1 MIGTTLANYTAQGGS
16 YKIMNN
22 PKRFS
27 DRGFSLVEL
36 LIVVLIIGIIAQ
48 MAIPHLMQSR
58 LAANESSAITT
69 VRGVLNAE
77 TLYVTTT
84 GGGRYGTMAT
94 LVSGMLVD
102 TVVGSSTKDGYT
114 FSISLG
120 PASTSFA
127 IDARPTGYLT
137 SGIRSF
143 YADET
148 AVIRYTTANSAAT
161 AGSTPLG
168 E

>member
-1 MIGTTLANYTAQGGS
+1 
-16 YKIMNN
+16 MNN

-27 DRGFSLVEL
+27 DKGFSLVEL
-36 LIVVLIIGIIAQ
+36 LIVLLIIGIIAQ
-48 MAIPHLMQSR
+48 MAIPHLMQSK
-58 LAANESSAITT
+58 LAANEASAITT
-69 VRGVLNAE
+69 VRSVLNAE
-77 TLYVTTT
+77 TLYVTTV
-84 GGGRYGTMAT
+84 GSGRYANMAA

-102 TVVGSSTKDGYT
+102 TVVGSSTKDGYV

-120 PASTSFA
+120 AGATSFA
-127 IDARPTGYLT
+127 IDARPTGFLN

-161 AGSTPLG
+161 ASDKPLG

>member
-1 MIGTTLANYTAQGGS
+1 
-16 YKIMNN
+16 MNN

-48 MAIPHLMQSR
+48 MAIPHLMQSK
-58 LAANESSAITT
+58 LAANEASAITT
-69 VRGVLNAE
+69 VRSVLNAE
-77 TLYVTTT
+77 TLYVTTV
-84 GGGRYGTMAT
+84 GSGRYATMGA

-102 TVVGSSTKDGYT
+102 TVVGSSTKDGYV

-120 PASTSFA
+120 AAATSFS
-127 IDARPTGYLT
+127 IDARPTGFSN

-143 YADET
+143 YSDET
-148 AVIRYTTANSAAT
+148 AVIRYTTANAAAT
-161 AGSTPLG
+161 ASDTPLG

>member
-1 MIGTTLANYTAQGGS
+1 
-16 YKIMNN
+16 MNN
-22 PKRFS
+22 PEKFS
-27 DRGFSLVEL
+27 DKGFSLVEL

-48 MAIPHLMQSR
+48 MAIPHLMKSK
-58 LAANESSAITT
+58 LAANEASAITT
-69 VRGVLNAE
+69 VRTVLNAE
-77 TLYVTTT
+77 TLYVTTV
-84 GGGRYGTMAT
+84 GGGRYGTMGA

-102 TVVGSSTKDGYT
+102 SVVGSSTKDGYV

-120 PASTSFA
+120 PADTSFA
-127 IDARPTGYLT
+127 VDARPTGFNN

-143 YADET
+143 FTDET

-161 AGSTPLG
+161 ASDTPLG

>member
-1 MIGTTLANYTAQGGS
+1 
-16 YKIMNN
+16 MNN

-27 DRGFSLVEL
+27 DKGFSLVEL

-48 MAIPHLMQSR
+48 MAIPHLMRSK
-58 LAANESSAITT
+58 LAANEASAITT
-69 VRGVLNAE
+69 VRSVLNDE
-77 TLYVTTT
+77 TLYVTTL
-84 GGGRYGTMAT
+84 GSGRYGSMAT

-102 TVVGSSTKDGYT
+102 TVVGSSTKDGYV

-120 PASTSFA
+120 AADTSFS
-127 IDARPTGYLT
+127 IDARPTGYLN

-143 YADET
+143 FADET

-161 AGSTPLG
+161 VSSTPLG

>member
-1 MIGTTLANYTAQGGS
+1 
-16 YKIMNN
+16 MNN

-48 MAIPHLMQSR
+48 MAIPHLMQSK
-58 LAANESSAITT
+58 LAANEASAITT
-69 VRGVLNAE
+69 VRSVLNAE
-77 TLYVTTT
+77 TLYVTTA
-84 GGGRYGTMAT
+84 GSGKYGSMAT

-102 TVVGSSTKDGYT
+102 TVVGSSTKDGYV
-114 FSISLG
+114 FSIVLG
-120 PASTSFA
+120 PAATSFSV
-127 IDARPTGYLT
+127 DARPTGFDN

-161 AGSTPLG
+161 ASDTPLG

>member
-1 MIGTTLANYTAQGGS
+1 
-16 YKIMNN
+16 MNN

-48 MAIPHLMQSR
+48 MAIPHLMQSK
-58 LAANESSAITT
+58 LAANEASAITT
-69 VRGVLNAE
+69 VRSVLNAE
-77 TLYVTTT
+77 TLYVTTA
-84 GGGRYGTMAT
+84 GSGKYGSMAT

-102 TVVGSSTKDGYT
+102 TVVGSSTKDGYV

-120 PASTSFA
+120 AADTSFVV
-127 IDARPTGYLT
+127 DARPMGFDT

-161 AGSTPLG
+161 ASDTPLG

>member
-1 MIGTTLANYTAQGGS
+1 
-16 YKIMNN
+16 MNN

-27 DRGFSLVEL
+27 DQGFSLVEL
-36 LIVVLIIGIIAQ
+36 LIVLLIIGIIAQ
-48 MAIPHLMQSR
+48 MAIPHLMKSK
-58 LAANESSAITT
+58 LAANEASAITT
-69 VRGVLNAE
+69 VRSVLNAE
-77 TLYVTTT
+77 TLYVTTV
-84 GGGRYGTMAT
+84 GSGKYATMGS

-120 PASTSFA
+120 AADASFVV
-127 IDARPTGYLT
+127 DARPTGYLN

-143 YADET
+143 FADET
-148 AVIRYTTANSAAT
+148 AVIRYTTADSAAT

>member
-1 MIGTTLANYTAQGGS
+1 
-16 YKIMNN
+16 MNN

-27 DRGFSLVEL
+27 DQGFSLVEL

-48 MAIPHLMQSR
+48 MAIPHLMQSK
-58 LAANESSAITT
+58 LAANEASAITT
-69 VRGVLNAE
+69 VRSVLNAE
-77 TLYVTTT
+77 TLYVTTV
-84 GGGRYGTMAT
+84 GSGRYATMGG

-120 PASTSFA
+120 AADASFVV
-127 IDARPTGYLT
+127 DARPTGFNA

-148 AVIRYTTANSAAT
+148 AVIRYTTADSAAT
-161 AGSTPLG
+161 ASSAPLG

>member
-1 MIGTTLANYTAQGGS
+1 
-16 YKIMNN
+16 MNN

-27 DRGFSLVEL
+27 DKGFSLVEL

-48 MAIPHLMQSR
+48 MAIPHLMQSK
-58 LAANESSAITT
+58 LAANEASAITT
-69 VRGVLNAE
+69 VRSVLNAE
-77 TLYVTTT
+77 TLYVTTV
-84 GGGRYGTMAT
+84 GSGKYGTMAT

-102 TVVGSSTKDGYT
+102 TVVGSSTKDGYV

-120 PASTSFA
+120 PANASFTL
-127 IDARPTGYLT
+127 DARPTGYSN

-143 YADET
+143 FADET

-161 AGSTPLG
+161 VSSTPLG

>member
-1 MIGTTLANYTAQGGS
+1 MSEQ
-16 YKIMNN
+16 
-22 PKRFS
+22 
-27 DRGFSLVEL
+27 GFSLVEL

-48 MAIPHLMQSR
+48 MAIPHLMQSK
-58 LAANESSAITT
+58 LAANEASAITT
-69 VRGVLNAE
+69 VRSVLNAE
-77 TLYVTTT
+77 TLYVTTV
-84 GGGRYGTMAT
+84 GGGRYGDMGA

-102 TVVGSSTKDGYT
+102 SVVGSSTKDGYI

-120 PASTSFA
+120 AASTSFA
-127 IDARPTGYLT
+127 VDARPTGFNN

-161 AGSTPLG
+161 VSDSPLG
-168 E
+168 R

>member
-1 MIGTTLANYTAQGGS
+1 
-16 YKIMNN
+16 MND
-22 PKRFS
+22 PKGFS

-48 MAIPHLMQSR
+48 MAIPHLMRSK
-58 LAANESSAITT
+58 LAANEASAITT
-69 VRGVLNAE
+69 VRSVLNAE
-77 TLYVTTT
+77 TLYVTTA
-84 GGGRYGTMAT
+84 GSGKYATMGA

-102 TVVGSSTKDGYT
+102 SVVGSSTKDGYI
-114 FSISLG
+114 FSIALG
-120 PASTSFA
+120 PADTSFV
-127 IDARPTGYLT
+127 IDARPLGYPN

-143 YADET
+143 YSDET

-161 AGSTPLG
+161 ASSTPLG